1 MKRILATITT
11 AILLV
16 GLFSTAAMAAP
27 LTKGNLTVIDKDNFE
42 AQTIEYFK
50 SHNSTIYKDCPQY
63 VTNRTLQSDGTMN
76 YKVDW
81 NIVSHPDMGDDVTH
95 EIVGRGA
102 YITVDNIIRE
112 TIKIGGA
119 YSVKDYSAKTG
130 MTKEYITRESG
141 TMLFSKGP
149 VTVTFY
155 GGDVNYLYP
164 LQRNYGN
171 TRSIDKIF
179 GYEIARGSLLYS
191 TSSIERGSKASEE
204 ILLEFSDVEDGPH
217 TTTTKV
223 LSEPGMYSI
232 YLQLVDVSA
241 GLSAGPGIT
250 LCILDGTEDMNDNIQ
265 ETVTAIPSTAKVSVN
280 GKAFNVPAYNVNN
293 SNFLKAR
300 DIAYIL
306 NGTSKQFDV
315 VYSERKFE
323 NKVISS
329 NVYLKEFTP
338 YESVGGEM
346 TPLKAGNKTASLTAQ
361 TFTSTYTGGMNPL
374 VYSIDGANYLMLR
387 DVGRII
393 DFSVTYDN
401 ATGTVL
407 IDTNK
412 GYDGT
417 AKVISKDAVQA
428 DYKVYSVTSSGNH
441 ETYTVNGER
450 YWRLRDF
457 AGFNGF
463 PYFGYVH
470 DTDNN
475 TLTIDKKYRI
485 LEAPLGIK
493 LDNSPEWA
501 TPVSPL
507 VIKGDSQFTLSG
519 YEIRK
524 ELYFT
529 IPDIQKIYNFYIEWI
544 ADDRYQDG
552 GFYFIDYYPED
563 GIDRPLF
570 WGTFPGAQ

>member
-1 MKRILATITT
+1 M
-11 AILLV
+11 
-16 GLFSTAAMAAP
+16 
-27 LTKGNLTVIDKDNFE
+27 
-42 AQTIEYFK
+42 
-50 SHNSTIYKDCPQY
+50 
-63 VTNRTLQSDGTMN
+63 
-76 YKVDW
+76 
-81 NIVSHPDMGDDVTH
+81 
-95 EIVGRGA
+95 
-102 YITVDNIIRE
+102 
-112 TIKIGGA
+112 
-119 YSVKDYSAKTG
+119 
-130 MTKEYITRESG
+130 
-141 TMLFSKGP
+141 
-149 VTVTFY
+149 
-155 GGDVNYLYP
+155 
-164 LQRNYGN
+164 
-171 TRSIDKIF
+171 
-179 GYEIARGSLLYS
+179 
-191 TSSIERGSKASEE
+191 
-204 ILLEFSDVEDGPH
+204 LEFTEIEGEPA
-217 TTTTKV
+217 TTTKV
-223 LSEPGMYSI
+223 LSEPGL
-232 YLQLVDVSA
+232 YLIDLQYIK
-241 GLSAGPGIT
+241 GLSGSPGPAIM
-250 LCILDGTEDMNDNIQ
+250 LCILDGTENMNDDVQ
-265 ETVTAIPSTAKVSVN
+265 TTVTAIPSTAKVSVN
-280 GKAFNVPAYNVNN
+280 GKAFNVPAYNINN

-315 VYSERKFE
+315 LYSERKYE

-346 TPLKAGNKTASLTAQ
+346 TPLKAGNKTASLTTQ
-361 TFTSTYTGGMNPL
+361 TFTSTYTAGMNPL
-374 VYSIDGANYLMLR
+374 VYSIDGSNYLMLR
-387 DVGRII
+387 DIGRIL
-393 DFSVTYDN
+393 DFNVVYDN

-412 GYDGT
+412 GYAGT

-470 DTDNN
+470 DADNN

-529 IPDIQKIYNFYIEWI
+529 IPDLQKIYNFYIEWI

-552 GFYFIDYYPED
+552 GFYFVDYYPED
-563 GIDRPLF
+563 GIDRPLT